1 MAVVNNISR
10 NDIIKNIQLRL
21 GGGLIDVELT
31 PDQLDLCVNLA
42 LRKFRQLSDGAVEES
57 YIILKLN
64 QDQKEYILPNEVLQ
78 VQQVYRR
85 GFGRGMGS
93 AGNLEPF
100 GYSAFSQIYMAG
112 FGGLTGLANG
122 GLTTYELYNNYLKTA
137 ARMFGAYM
145 NFQFNNVTKKITFM
159 ENPRAGEEFIV
170 LQCYNERPEEEL
182 FKDMFA
188 NRWIEDWALS
198 EAKLILATVRNRFG
212 TLPGPNGAVSQDGEA
227 QRSEAQ
233 KMQEQLLKDISHYI
247 TGGNL
252 PVSSIYLG

>member
-1 MAVVNNISR
+1 MAVVNNVSR

-122 GLTTYELYNNYLKTA
+122 GLTTYELYNNYLKA
-137 ARMFGAYM
+137 K
-145 NFQFNNVTKKITFM
+145 VKIITK
-159 ENPRAGEEFIV
+159 
-170 LQCYNERPEEEL
+170 
-182 FKDMFA
+182 
-188 NRWIEDWALS
+188 S
-198 EAKLILATVRNRFG
+198 EIPKK
-212 TLPGPNGAVSQDGEA
+212 
-227 QRSEAQ
+227 AQ
-233 KMQEQLLKDISHYI
+233 KKA
-247 TGGNL
+247 G
-252 PVSSIYLG
+252 VSNI

>member
-1 MAVVNNISR
+1 MAVINTVKR
-10 NDIIKNIQLRL
+10 EDILKNITLRL

-31 PDQLDLCVNLA
+31 ADQLNIALDLA
-42 LRKFRQLSDGAVEES
+42 LRKFKQLSDGAVEES

-64 QDQKEYILPNEVLQ
+64 QDQKEYILPNEV
-78 VQQVYRR
+78 VAIQQVYRR

-93 AGNLEPF
+93 SGNLEPF

-145 NFQFNNVTKKITFM
+145 NYQFNNVTKKITFM
-159 ENPRAGEEFIV
+159 ENPRAEEEFIV
-170 LQCYNERPEEEL
+170 LHAYNERPEEEL

-198 EAKLILATVRNRFG
+198 EAKLILASVRSRFG

-227 QRSEAQ
+227 QRTEAN
-233 KMQEQLLKDISHYI
+233 KMQEQLLKDISQYI
-247 TGGNL
+247 TGGNF
-252 PVSSIYLG
+252 PVSGIMLG